1 MAWLLMARTG
11 RYGNREDKFNEF
23 FVDLDGR
30 TKLTLPKRIKEAQEK
45 QYNYIL
51 VVGERERTE
60 GTVSVRTR
68 DGVIH
73 GAKTTADLLAEW
85 RQLLDTFQ

>member
-1 MAWLLMARTG
+1 M
-11 RYGNREDKFNEF
+11 E
-23 FVDLDGR
+23 LDAR

-51 VVGERERTE
+51 VVGERERSE

-68 DGVIH
+68 DGVVH
-73 GAKTTADLLAEW
+73 GSKTASELLAEW
-85 RQLLDTFQ
+85 RHLLDTYQ